1 MLAEEEQITPEV
13 GFALS
18 PLSTDNVFML
28 SDHLQIICNYMEKDY
43 NEVAGELDG
52 IRLRGNYRVS
62 THEPDLD
69 NANVGSLRQHLRAE
83 YLRVFRSF

>member
-1 MLAEEEQITPEV
+1 MLCGGRTNYPEQITPEV
-13 GFALS
+13 GFA
-18 PLSTDNVFML
+18 L

-43 NEVAGELDG
+43 NGVAGELDG

>member
-1 MLAEEEQITPEV
+1 MLCGGRINYPEQITPEV
-13 GFALS
+13 GFA
-18 PLSTDNVFML
+18 L

-62 THEPDLD
+62 THEPDFD

>member
-1 MLAEEEQITPEV
+1 MISYHLEYTCFAEEEQITPEV
-13 GFALS
+13 GFA
-18 PLSTDNVFML
+18 L

-83 YLRVFRSF
+83 FLRVFRSF

>member
-1 MLAEEEQITPEV
+1 MLCGGRINYPEQITPEV
-13 GFALS
+13 GFA
-18 PLSTDNVFML
+18 L